1 MSCTLSASTH
11 LTLLYRLLS
20 PCCCLAQ
27 SAQLI
32 DLNLRALPAGA
43 AGPGEQQL
51 LLDDLAG
58 DAPAVAVSG

>member
-1 MSCTLSASTH
+1 M
-11 LTLLYRLLS
+11 
-20 PCCCLAQ
+20 AQ

-32 DLNLRALPAGA
+32 DLDPRGAPAGA
-43 AGPGEQQL
+43 AGAGEQPL